1 MTTKAKSTKSDKAY
15 DDVLGASKDSLD
27 GAMKATTEA
36 ASKGYEQAMAYGQQH
51 MDQAV
56 KSYDELAKF
65 NKETAEALVS
75 AGNLAAQ
82 GAEEVNADLLAFA
95 QVQVEESVAA
105 AKAVFGAKTV
115 QEAFELQANFA
126 KTHLDAYVAQTTK
139 IGEMMTRTTQL
150 AFEPINSRY
159 ATVAEK
165 FGKSAI

>member
-1 MTTKAKSTKSDKAY
+1 MTTKAKSTKSAKAY
-15 DDVLGASKDSLD
+15 DDVLGVSKDSLD

-36 ASKGYEQAMAYGQQH
+36 ASKGYEQAMAYGQQN

-65 NKETAEALVS
+65 NKETAEALVN

-82 GAEEVNADLLAFA
+82 GVEEVNADVLAFA
-95 QVQVEESVAA
+95 QVQLEESVAV

-126 KTHLDAYVAQTTK
+126 KSHLDAYVAQTTK